1 MIARLKFLLM
11 AETDG
16 VLPPFIGHLFR
27 AAFLDLIKLQNPDL
41 AKKLH
46 DTSNI
51 RPYCIGALSSKD
63 QLRRKRAGEIEI
75 KKDTTFTMTM
85 NFFNQELVKSLLNTF
100 FDDKPTQILLKNI
113 SFVIVNVMI
122 SRIKYQELFETAERV
137 TRFGISFI
145 TPSQFSVIGRKFPL
159 TFPEPR
165 LIFSNLAN
173 QWNKY
178 SPEVKIDLDLFHS
191 FVSNNVY
198 ARDYDLIT
206 REVDLGKKIPFVG
219 CIGRCSYV
227 ARDPNDPHAL
237 WLDIL
242 GRFGEYSNVGIKR
255 TAGLG
260 VINYFRIKYLQK

>member
-1 MIARLKFLLM
+1 M

-16 VLPPFIGHLFR
+16 LLPPFIGHLFR
-27 AAFLDLIKLQNPDL
+27 AAFLDLINLQNPEL

-46 DTSNI
+46 DASNI
-51 RPYCIGALSSKD
+51 RPYCIGAFFLKD

-75 KKDTTFTMTM
+75 RKDATFTMTM

-100 FDDKPTQILLKNI
+100 FDDKPARILLKNI
-113 SFVIVNVMI
+113 SFVIVNVKI
-122 SRIKYQELFETAERV
+122 SRISFQELFETAERV
-137 TRFGISFI
+137 IRFGLSFI
-145 TPSQFSVIGRKFPL
+145 TPSQFSVKGIKFPL

-178 SPEVKIDLDLFHS
+178 SLGVRIDIDSLHY

-198 ARDYDLIT
+198 ARDYKLVT
-206 REVDLGKKIPFVG
+206 REVDLGKGIPFVG

-227 ARDPNDPHAL
+227 VRDPNDPYAL
-237 WLDIL
+237 WVDIL
-242 GRFGEYSNVGIKR
+242 GRFGEYSNIGVKR

-260 VINYFRIKYLQK
+260 VINYSRIKSLQK